1 MEKTTVEMG
10 DIIEKMR
17 DHMPESFLRKYVL
30 LAASLAVFAR
40 YDGSAIQAIFLGSL
54 WNMGQLKI
62 FLKNRYKNTRV
73 LSFSFTEQIRYF

>member
-1 MEKTTVEMG
+1 MS

-17 DHMPESFLRKYVL
+17 DHMPECFFGKNIL
-30 LAASLAVFAR
+30 LATGLAVFTR
-40 YDGSAIQAIFLGSL
+40 YDRSAIQTVLFGSL
-54 WNMGQLKI
+54 WYVRQLKI